1 MWIDT
6 ALPRNARRYRDS
18 YSAAILLAPAIAILG
33 VFGVA
38 PIFYAVYLS
47 LFRYRH
53 GSFAFEGVG
62 NYRRAFEDA
71 DFWAS
76 VEVTSYY
83 TLLVVP
89 ATILVSLV
97 AALLLRPIG
106 RGRGA
111 LRTAYFLPYI
121 TSVVAAAT
129 VWRVL
134 LNPQFGMVNA
144 LMESVG
150 LPTQTWLLEPRGV
163 LHIFSGGHIP
173 FDWGPSLSLCCIV
186 LFEVWHSAGFMIVVL
201 IAALATVPR
210 ELEDAARIDG
220 AGRWGTV
227 WHVTVPML
235 APTLFLLAVVGVI
248 GAFQAFNSFY
258 ALTGGVPDASTRNL
272 TMYIYATFYEN
283 QQIGYGAAM
292 AAVLAMALG
301 GLTLA
306 QWRLLGRRVY
316 YES

>member
-1 MWIDT
+1 MPSKPKNVRDT
-6 ALPRNARRYRDS
+6 VTAFA
-18 YSAAILLAPAIAILG
+18 LLAPALGILG

-38 PIFYAVYLS
+38 PIVYAGYLS
-47 LFRYRH
+47 LFRYRY
-53 GSFAFEGVG
+53 GTFSFTGTG
-62 NYRRAFEDA
+62 NYQRAIQDS

-76 VEVTSYY
+76 LEVTTYY

-89 ATILVSLV
+89 ATILFSL
-97 AALLLRPIG
+97 ALAMFLRPVG
-106 RGRGA
+106 RGRGV

-134 LNPQFGMVNA
+134 LNPQFGLANA
-144 LMESVG
+144 LLESIG
-150 LPTQTWLLEPRGV
+150 LPAQTWLLEPRGLIHV
-163 LHIFSGGHIP
+163 ITGGRAP
-173 FDWGPSLSLCCIV
+173 VEWGPSLSLCCIV
-186 LFEVWHSAGFMIVVL
+186 FFEVWHSAGFMIVVL
-201 IAALATVPR
+201 IAALAAVPR

-220 AGRWGTV
+220 AGRWQTT
-227 WHVTVPML
+227 WSVTVPML

-258 ALTGGVPDASTRNL
+258 ALTGGVPDTATRNL
-272 TMYIYATFYEN
+272 TMYIYAMFYEN

-292 AAVLAMALG
+292 ASLLALALG

>member
-1 MWIDT
+1 MPRKTAKRRDT
-6 ALPRNARRYRDS
+6 WA
-18 YSAAILLAPAIAILG
+18 AAIMLTPALGILGLFGLAPIG
-33 VFGVA
+33 
-38 PIFYAVYLS
+38 YAAYMS
-47 LFRYRH
+47 LYRYRH
-53 GSFAFEGVG
+53 GAATFQGVE
-62 NYRRAFEDA
+62 NYRRAFA
-71 DFWAS
+71 DTGFWAS
-76 VEVTSYY
+76 VEVTAYY
-83 TLLVVP
+83 TVLVVP
-89 ATILVSLV
+89 ATILVSLTI
-97 AALLLRPIG
+97 ALLLRPVG

-111 LRTAYFLPYI
+111 LRTAYFLPYV
-121 TSVVAAAT
+121 TSIVAAAT

-144 LMESVG
+144 LMEFVG
-150 LPTQTWLLEPRGV
+150 LPPQDWLLEPRGV
-163 LHIFSGGHIP
+163 LHLISGGRVP
-173 FDWGPSLSLCCIV
+173 LEWGPGLGLCCIV
-186 LFEVWHSAGFMIVVL
+186 LFEIWHSAGFMIVVL
-201 IAALATVPR
+201 IAALANVPQ

-220 AGRWGTV
+220 AGRWHTIR
-227 WHVTVPML
+227 HVTVPML

-292 AAVLAMALG
+292 AALLALALG

-316 YES
+316 YET